1 MAPRKG
7 GIRRVLL
14 SLLLVLP
21 LIAGAAYLAWSG
33 TGLSAA
39 WTADGAEEGRAPGPV
54 PGIDVAQVQDA
65 RRAIG
70 EANAQAG
77 FLKAGMGGA
86 TEGIRELKDGGT
98 ELVGGT
104 GEIRRGAS
112 ELATGMNE
120 LQAGTGRLG
129 GGAKE
134 IADGAGAIADSV
146 GLVNVAIGQVEAS
159 LGPAKESLRAAGD
172 GDAVANLETLERQL
186 GALDFDAIAG
196 EAERFRTGANDL
208 SYQLNTPGAP
218 YRDGI
223 YNATAGANQLRTAT
237 GDLDEGAKKLDGG
250 LKELDEGAGRLDGM
264 AKTTADKIGEA
275 QRAMPVPTADQLAAA
290 GLAGGAGAGD
300 RAGGEAG
307 AEDGAGDAASGAAGN
322 ATLAPTLAFMVSAL
336 VMLAASALWLI
347 AGPRRGGG
355 GGRGGRNRGVGAGL
369 AIDSAEADRGWWS
382 RVLPGGAF
390 AGALAGIVAI
400 GVVVLFIM
408 ADGLDLLRGATS
420 VIVLTLAALA
430 ATALARAVL
439 AVFGGPW
446 GRFVIL
452 AGMLFQVGVIGW
464 VWRSAAA
471 AATGGAE
478 LAAAWGVVAALLPL
492 HHPTAALTAL
502 GNDGSTVMWGT
513 SAGVLLAL
521 VFIGALIDRFGAG
534 RRRVPATPA
543 AEPTQVSSTATAT
556 IPAKPAPAATEPA
569 TEPAADSTPTESTT
583 AESAPVTDAAA
594 DSTSTTGDP
603 IADTEAGDRGNAAD
617 EGDVGVVKR
626 DEP

>member
-7 GIRRVLL
+7 GIRRTLL

-70 EANAQAG
+70 EAGTQAG
-77 FLKAGMGGA
+77 FLNAGMGQA
-86 TEGIRELKDGGT
+86 TEGIGELKDGGG

-104 GEIRRGAS
+104 GEIRRGAD

-134 IADGAGAIADSV
+134 IAEGAGAIADSV
-146 GLVNVAIGQVEAS
+146 GLINVAIGQVQAS
-159 LGPAKESLRAAGD
+159 IGPAKESLRAAGD
-172 GDAVANLETLERQL
+172 GDGVANLESLERQL
-186 GALDFDAIAG
+186 GAIDFEAISG
-196 EAERFRTGANDL
+196 QAERFRTGANDL

-223 YNATAGANQLRTAT
+223 FTATAGANELRTAT
-237 GDLDEGAKKLDGG
+237 VELDEGAKKIDGG

-264 AKTTADKIGEA
+264 AQTTVDKIGEA

-290 GLAGGAGAGD
+290 GLAGGAGAGGG
-300 RAGGEAG
+300 AGGNGAG
-307 AEDGAGDAASGAAGN
+307 GDAAAEGASN

-347 AGPRRGGG
+347 AGPKRRQ
-355 GGRGGRNRGVGAGL
+355 A
-369 AIDSAEADRGWWS
+369 DEEDRGWWS

-390 AGALAGIVAI
+390 AGALAGIVAT
-400 GVVVLFIM
+400 GVVVMMIM

-420 VIVLTLAALA
+420 VIVLALAALA

-452 AGMLFQVGVIGW
+452 AGMLVQVGVIGW
-464 VWRSAAA
+464 VWRSAAS
-471 AATGGAE
+471 AATGGTEMAT
-478 LAAAWGVVAALLPL
+478 AWGVVAALMPL

-521 VFIGALIDRFGAG
+521 VVIGAVIDRFGGG
-534 RRRVPATPA
+534 RRA
-543 AEPTQVSSTATAT
+543 ASA
-556 IPAKPAPAATEPA
+556 APADNPGTAPGADSDAETPGG
-569 TEPAADSTPTESTT
+569 AAD
-583 AESAPVTDAAA
+583 
-594 DSTSTTGDP
+594 G
-603 IADTEAGDRGNAAD
+603 
-617 EGDVGVVKR
+617 GDVGVVKHE
-626 DEP
+626 EP

>member
-7 GIRRVLL
+7 GIRRTLL
-14 SLLLVLP
+14 SLLLILP
-21 LIAGAAYLAWSG
+21 LIAGAAYLGWAG
-33 TGLSAA
+33 IGPSAA

-70 EANAQAG
+70 EANTQAG

-159 LGPAKESLRAAGD
+159 IGPAKESLRAAGD
-172 GDAVANLETLERQL
+172 GDGVANLEALERQL
-186 GALDFDAIAG
+186 GAIDFDAIAG
-196 EAERFRTGANDL
+196 QAERFRTGANDL

-223 YNATAGANQLRTAT
+223 YNATAGANQLRAAT

-264 AKTTADKIGEA
+264 AKTTADKIGDA
-275 QRAMPVPTADQLAAA
+275 QRAMPVPTADQLSAA
-290 GLAGGAGAGD
+290 GSAGGAGTGD
-300 RAGGEAG
+300 GAGGEAG

-347 AGPRRGGG
+347 AGPRRGG
-355 GGRGGRNRGVGAGL
+355 RGV
-369 AIDSAEADRGWWS
+369 DSTDADRSWWS
-382 RVLPGGAF
+382 RALPGGAF

-420 VIVLTLAALA
+420 VIVLALAALA

-452 AGMLFQVGVIGW
+452 AGMLVQVGVIGW
-464 VWRSAAA
+464 VWRSAAS

-478 LAAAWGVVAALLPL
+478 LATAWGVVAALLPL

-521 VFIGALIDRFGAG
+521 VFIGALIDRFGPG
-534 RRRVPATPA
+534 RRRRV
-543 AEPTQVSSTATAT
+543 QATAG
-556 IPAKPAPAATEPA
+556 PAPAKAA
-569 TEPAADSTPTESTT
+569 PAAAPAPAEPTT
-583 AESAPVTDAAA
+583 AESVPVADAAPDDA
-594 DSTSTTGDP
+594 P
-603 IADTEAGDRGNAAD
+603 IADAEAGNRGDATDDGD
-617 EGDVGVVKR
+617 EGVVKR